1 MVGRG
6 ANLAP
11 DLAARLF
18 SPRAEQTR
26 LPAVLARLGILERIK
41 LTPEGITIDEAR
53 KLVRAMRARGTKVF
67 TLSYHSPSLMP
78 GSTPYVRN
86 QADLD
91 RFLGWLD
98 SFYEFFINEIGGQ
111 PITYADFYRMALKAA
126 HGEPAPDQEARRPAV
141 PALP

>member
-1 MVGRG
+1 MFGATAERVGLTG
-6 ANLAP
+6 
-11 DLAARLF
+11 
-18 SPRAEQTR
+18 T
-26 LPAVLARLGILERIK
+26 LARTGLAERIK

-126 HGEPAPDQEARRPAV
+126 HGETAAGPEERRPAV
-141 PALP
+141 PILP